1 MISIAIAEDEAAAAG
16 KLRGYIERYGAEHGI
31 DFNITHFEDGMQ
43 MLQGYRPVY
52 DIAFLDIEMPL
63 MDGMTLARKLRETDR
78 VVTIIFVTNMKQY
91 AVNGYEVGALDFIVK
106 PVGYYDFAMKM
117 ARAVDA
123 VNSRKE
129 IDLTVYTSQ
138 SYGRISTRDLEYVEV
153 MGHTL
158 LYHTASSVIKGLGTL
173 GEAEEKLSGVPFL
186 RCNNCYLVNPR
197 YIREVRTSMLLMRS
211 GAELAISRPRKKE
224 FMARLAEWLGGGR
237 NL

>member
-31 DFNITHFEDGMQ
+31 DFSVTRFDDGMQ
-43 MLQGYRPVY
+43 MLQGYRPEY
-52 DIAFLDIEMPL
+52 DIAFLDVEMPM

-129 IDLTVYTSQ
+129 IDLTVYTGQ
-138 SYGRISTRDLEYVEV
+138 SYGRISSRDLEYVEV
-153 MGHTL
+153 TGHTL
-158 LYHTASSVIKGLGTL
+158 LYHTAGAVIKGLGTL
-173 GEAEEKLSGVPFL
+173 GETEEKLSGVPFL

-197 YIREVRTSMLLMRS
+197 YIREVRSGSLIMRS